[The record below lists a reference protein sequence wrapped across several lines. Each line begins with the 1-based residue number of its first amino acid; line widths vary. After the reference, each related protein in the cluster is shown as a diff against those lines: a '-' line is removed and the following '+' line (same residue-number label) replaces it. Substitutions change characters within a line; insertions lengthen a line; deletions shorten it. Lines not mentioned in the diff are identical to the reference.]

1 MLIISRN
8 KRQKALGYKFA
19 NSCNCLITRRSKPL
33 NTSQNQMSRR
43 IFISFF
49 VPVFFVLQLFNM
61 TEAGSKDRC
70 RPGSMVCRYTG
81 RRGIITGV
89 GVQNTSQVG
98 RLCLDKTDLAIR
110 PCQRSRLGWDW
121 YEELRRSPWVLSH
134 STRGLCGLIL
144 MSIKISYSK
153 KATSRS

>member
-1 MLIISRN
+1 MLVISRN

-19 NSCNCLITRRSKPL
+19 NSCNYLITRRSKPL
-33 NTSQNQMSRR
+33 NSSQNQMSSR

-49 VPVFFVLQLFNM
+49 VPVFFVLQLFN
-61 TEAGSKDRC
+61 TAEAGSKDRC

-98 RLCLDKTDLAIR
+98 RLWLDKTDLAIR
-110 PCQRSRLGWDW
+110 PCQRSRLSWDW
-121 YEELRRSPWVLSH
+121 W
-134 STRGLCGLIL
+134 GI
-144 MSIKISYSK
+144 MQISMGVIPHRLQPMRINCNEHK
-153 KATSRS
+153 DLL